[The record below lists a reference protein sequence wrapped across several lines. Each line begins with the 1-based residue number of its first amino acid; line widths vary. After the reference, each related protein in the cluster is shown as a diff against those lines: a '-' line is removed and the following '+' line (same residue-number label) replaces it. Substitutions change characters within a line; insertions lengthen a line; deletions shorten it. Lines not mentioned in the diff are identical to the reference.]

1 MRKVNTGCLVILIVL
16 IVIWSIIYYVVY
28 KILGWLVLC

>member
-16 IVIWSIIYYVVY
+16 IVIWGIIYYVVY
-28 KILGWLVLC
+28 NMLGWLVLC

>member
-1 MRKVNTGCLVILIVL
+1 MRKVNTGCLVMLIVL

-28 KILGWLVLC
+28 NILGWLALC

>member
-1 MRKVNTGCLVILIVL
+1 MRKVNTGCLVILIIL

>member
-1 MRKVNTGCLVILIVL
+1 MRKVNIGCLVILIVL

>member
-16 IVIWSIIYYVVY
+16 TVIWSIIYYVVY

>member
-1 MRKVNTGCLVILIVL
+1 MRKVNTGCLVILILL

>member
-16 IVIWSIIYYVVY
+16 IVIWSTIYYVVY

>member
-1 MRKVNTGCLVILIVL
+1 MKKINMGCLVIVILL

-28 KILGWLVLC
+28 NILGWLVLC